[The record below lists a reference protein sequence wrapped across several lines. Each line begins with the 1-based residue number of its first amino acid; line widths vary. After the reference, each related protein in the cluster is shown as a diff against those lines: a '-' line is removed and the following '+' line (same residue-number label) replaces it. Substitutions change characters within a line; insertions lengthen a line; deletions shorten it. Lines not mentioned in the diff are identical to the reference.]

1 MAYIRPKPAFSD
13 VGRPSITAHGGS
25 AELIRRVRDAER
37 SDLVGKRWPRGKTF
51 DDATAVYCRI

>member
-1 MAYIRPKPAFSD
+1 M
-13 VGRPSITAHGGS
+13 GRPSITAHGGP
-25 AELIRRVRDAER
+25 AELIRRARDAER